1 MFSIITANYNGKKY
15 LEEAVKSIEAQSFKS
30 WELIIFDDGST
41 DGSISIAQEFAARNP
56 KIKVFKH
63 ADNKNLGLAKT
74 LQKALS
80 LSKGKYIAFLE
91 NDDYWDKNYLEEK
104 IKVLNKDEN
113 LIVINKP
120 CFFGDKKRTK
130 KLSLYYKLIYLYC
143 GIVNLFKQPWD
154 LNKVF
159 LTFNP
164 VCSFSTLCAKREFFE
179 KLNFDAPF
187 APWLDRWFLLQL
199 SFKYKFYFINKE
211 LTFWRLSQTSWTM
224 KSLKDK
230 AKGSKRFKKEALKLY
245 KKNLSKFQYV
255 SLVLCNTLVSLIV
268 KALKFILGK
277 IFKFS

>member
-15 LEEAVKSIEAQSFKS
+15 LAEAVKSIEAQSFKS

-41 DGSISIAQEFAARNP
+41 DGSIAIAQEFAANNP
-56 KIKVFKH
+56 KIKIFKH
-63 ADNKNLGLAKT
+63 ASNKNLGLGET
-74 LQKALS
+74 LKKAIS

-91 NDDYWDKNYLEEK
+91 NDDYWNKNYLEEK
-104 IKVLNKDEN
+104 IKILNKDEN
-113 LIVINKP
+113 LIVINRP

-130 KLSLYYKLIYLYC
+130 KLFLYYKLIYLYC
-143 GIVNLFKQPWD
+143 GIVNLFRQPWD

-179 KLNFDAPF
+179 KLNFNTPF
-187 APWLDRWFLLQL
+187 APWLDRWLLLQL
-199 SFKYKFYFINKE
+199 SFNYKFYFINKE

-230 AKGSKRFKKEALKLY
+230 TKGSKKFKKEALKLY
-245 KKNLSKFQYV
+245 KKNLSKLAYSF
-255 SLVLCNTLVSLIV
+255 LVFSNTVMNLII
-268 KALKFILGK
+268 KPCKFILGK